1 MNNNLD
7 SRKYLKQYAALE
19 EAAKS
24 EIIQILSENPTGRY
38 IYFDCDIDEEND
50 AYMNSAFTVSNGDD
64 EIIRI
69 CGVGID
75 DDNHIVIIIEDDEE
89 NWFEPD
95 EWTRAYLDLDE
106 FVVNNLDYAKKA

>member
-7 SRKYLKQYAALE
+7 PRKYLKQYAALE

-24 EIIQILSENPTGRY
+24 EIIQLLSNNPTGRY
-38 IYFDCDIDEEND
+38 IYFDCDIDEENE

-95 EWTRAYLDLDE
+95 KWTHAYLELYE
-106 FVVNNLDYAKKA
+106 FVVENLNYAKKN